1 MSKKLIAKL
10 LLIEDQPADARLLR
24 EMFNEQGA
32 HTTELKYVQSMGEA
46 EQHLA
51 EHAVDIILLDLGL
64 PDAQGVE
71 AVRRAHAAAPNVPLV
86 VLTGLDDESLAAQS
100 LQEGAQDYLIKGQLE
115 TRGLMR
121 ALRYAVERKIM
132 EVELEQTRDVALES
146 VRLKSEFLANMS
158 HEIRTPMN
166 GVLGMTGL
174 LLETDLSAR
183 QQEYTE
189 TIQSSAEALLII
201 IDDILDFSKVES
213 GLMRFEMIDFE
224 LRGVVE
230 APLELLAGR
239 AHAKGLEIASL
250 VYRDV
255 PTALRGDP
263 GRLRQ
268 VLTNLIGN
276 AVKFTERGEVLVNVK
291 KVSETVSN
299 VTLRFE
305 IKDTGI
311 GISSK
316 CQRALFQPF
325 TQADGSTTRKYGGTG
340 LGLAISKQ
348 LVELMGGEIGIESD
362 ADLGSTFWF
371 TGKFE
376 KQLAPTITTEEID
389 PTSLAGVRALVV
401 DDHGTNRKILVHEMV
416 SWGMDVKETDSA
428 EEALEILRS
437 AHARGVPFAI
447 AILDLMRG
455 EMDGSQLAHLV
466 KVEAALA
473 PVALVLLRSFARR
486 GQGDTAR
493 KVGIAAYLQKPVRHS
508 QLYNC
513 LTSVVAE
520 SRGSGLSAAQPL
532 ATRHSSQE
540 RVLKSYKK
548 EAISNTRII
557 VAEDNVV
564 NQKVALA
571 QLNNLGYHA
580 EVVSNGRELL
590 KALEFDHAD
599 LILMDCQMPEMD
611 GFEATTAI
619 RRSEGDVRHTT
630 IIAMTAN
637 ALDGDAEKCLA
648 AGMDD
653 YLSKPVKS
661 DVLHLMLERWTKT
674 SECGKELRYGSE
686 PQTRAGASGVIDQI
700 QMASLRGIRQPNFV
714 VELIN
719 LYLTTASL
727 DLQAM
732 HKALVRGDVSEIRQL
747 AHRLKGS
754 SANIGATQMAAL
766 SEALESNDSA
776 QDERKLCALEFEFEQ
791 VREALEAERIVRQV

>member
-1 MSKKLIAKL
+1 MTKKLIAKL

-32 HTTELKYVQSMGEA
+32 HTTELKYVQSMREA

-51 EHAVDIILLDLGL
+51 QHAVDIILLDLGL

-71 AVRRAHAAAPNVPLV
+71 AVRRAHTIAPNIPLV

-166 GVLGMTGL
+166 GVIGMTGL

-183 QQEYTE
+183 QQEYAE
-189 TIQSSAEALLII
+189 TIQSSAEALLTI
-201 IDDILDFSKVES
+201 IDDILDFSKVEA

-224 LRGVVE
+224 LRSVVE
-230 APLELLAGR
+230 APVELLAGR
-239 AHAKGLEIASL
+239 AQAKGLELASL
-250 VYRDV
+250 VHREV

-276 AVKFTERGEVLVNVK
+276 AVKFTDRGEVLVNVR
-291 KVSETVSN
+291 KVSETGSN

-311 GISSK
+311 GISPK

-348 LVELMGGEIGIESD
+348 LVELMGGEIGIESN

-376 KQLAPTITTEEID
+376 KQPAPTITAEKID
-389 PTSLAGVRALVV
+389 PTCLAGVRALAVV
-401 DDHGTNRKILVHEMV
+401 DSDTNRQILVHEMV
-416 SWGMDVKETDSA
+416 SWGMDVKETGSA
-428 EEALEILRS
+428 EAALELLRS
-437 AHARGVPFAI
+437 AHERGEPFAI
-447 AILDLMRG
+447 AILDLTMG
-455 EMDGSQLAHLV
+455 EIDCFQLAHLV
-466 KVEAALA
+466 KAEAALA

-486 GQGDTAR
+486 GQGDAAQ
-493 KVGIAAYLQKPVRHS
+493 KVGIAAYLQKPVRQS

-513 LTSVVAE
+513 LTSVMAGV
-520 SRGSGLSAAQPL
+520 RGIRLSATARL
-532 ATRHSSQE
+532 ATRHSSGE
-540 RVLKSYKK
+540 LGGESYKK
-548 EAISNTRII
+548 KPVSNTRII

-571 QLNNLGYHA
+571 QLTNLGYLA

-590 KALEFDHAD
+590 KALEFEHAD
-599 LILMDCQMPEMD
+599 IILMDCQMPEMD

-619 RRSEGDVRHTT
+619 RRSEGDTRHTT

-637 ALDGDAEKCLA
+637 ALAGDAEKCLA

-661 DVLHLMLERWTKT
+661 DALRLMLKRWAETGE
-674 SECGKELRYGSE
+674 SGNELRCGSE
-686 PQTRAGASGVIDQI
+686 PKTSAGAGGVIDQI
-700 QMASLRGIRQPNFV
+700 QMASLREIRQPNFV
-714 VELIN
+714 VELID
-719 LYLTTASL
+719 LFLSKAAL
-727 DLQAM
+727 DLSAM
-732 HKALVRGDVSEIRQL
+732 HKALSRGDVSAIQQL

-754 SANIGATQMAAL
+754 SANIGATQMASL
-766 SEALESNDSA
+766 SEALESNNPA
-776 QDERKLCALEFEFEQ
+776 QDERKLWALESEFER
-791 VREALEAERIVRQV
+791 VREALRVERIGR